1 MPCVRKQPCE
11 SDLEKNQS
19 GLIDINL
26 NQSGLVFGYL
36 SFRIGFYFSIPKE
49 VED

>member
-1 MPCVRKQPCE
+1 ME
-11 SDLEKNQS
+11 
-19 GLIDINL
+19 INL
-26 NQSGLVFGYL
+26 NQSGLVFGFL